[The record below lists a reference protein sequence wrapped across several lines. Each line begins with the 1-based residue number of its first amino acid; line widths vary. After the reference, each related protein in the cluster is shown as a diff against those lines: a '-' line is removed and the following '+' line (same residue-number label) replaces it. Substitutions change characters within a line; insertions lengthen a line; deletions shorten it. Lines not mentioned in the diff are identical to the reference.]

1 MSQTKAQLID
11 GKSAEIEFTGGSAS
25 GPAISFT
32 GDSNTGIYSPGADQV
47 AVATNGVG
55 RLFVD
60 ASGRL
65 GVGTASPSS
74 LFHLSGNSGTAVFT
88 LSDPANGMTG
98 KLAADPTTL
107 SLGTTTNHAVLCYT
121 NSVERLRITS
131 AGLVGIGTSSPS
143 STLHVAGPV
152 TINNGDAINELTFA
166 GTEFTNVYSATTSGF
181 QLGTTGAGYLALFT
195 SNTERARI
203 DSSGRVGIGTSS
215 VNSGSALHIA
225 RNTAGNTCVIRLSGN
240 DGAGDGGAGI
250 AFADNET
257 VKWSIFTRRYS
268 SNNRLYIS
276 TGEND
281 ANSSK
286 VTITEGGSVGIGTT
300 SPDQLLVVSQNAA
313 SYNPAIKI
321 SNPNTGRWGGKL
333 IFESANGASVYDAA
347 VIKADGGGGFGSG
360 VLIVETAGSERC
372 RVDGSGR
379 LLVGTSSSTDDVRAV
394 FQSNPTDSTLGG
406 AIALSYTSNSP
417 ANGDWLSRIDCTD
430 SSANVA
436 ARIIAARDGGTWTS
450 GSSHPGRLVFST
462 TADGASSPTERMRI
476 TSGGYF
482 KAAYDGNYLNAS
494 GAWHEFTGDAANG
507 YDLRVTNDK
516 VTPLSQYIFELRFVS
531 STPNNSNARFIDAR
545 DSTQG
550 RFYVLSNGGIGNFQ
564 SNDSNLCDER
574 EKKNIEALD
583 STWSCLKNW
592 ELKKFHYNDDDD
604 TNDKRY
610 GVIAQQVA
618 PHCPEVITEWI
629 KQRAEEAVLDDDGNV
644 VNPAKEEIVRMGVK
658 EQQMMWMAIK
668 ALQEAQ
674 TRIETLEA
682 EVAALKAS

>member
-1 MSQTKAQLID
+1 MPPIK
-11 GKSAEIEFTGGSAS
+11 F
-25 GPAISFT
+25 
-32 GDSNTGIYSPGADQV
+32 NTGTRV
-47 AVATNGVG
+47 
-55 RLFVD
+55 
-60 ASGRL
+60 SG
-65 GVGTASPSS
+65 GGI
-74 LFHLSGNSGTAVFT
+74 G
-88 LSDPANGMTG
+88 
-98 KLAADPTTL
+98 
-107 SLGTTTNHAVLCYT
+107 
-121 NSVERLRITS
+121 ERLRITS

-143 STLHVAGPV
+143 EALHVK
-152 TINNGDAINELTFA
+152 
-166 GTEFTNVYSATTSGF
+166 STSGT
-181 QLGTTGAGYLALFT
+181 QLVLERDGTTTQIASVVFKDGSGDQNRISSSDSNLIFESGAG
-195 SNTERARI
+195 NTERLRI
-203 DSSGRVGIGTSS
+203 DSSGRVGIGTTSPEYIFDSRGSINVSGAIYRRAPDNAILYLTNRAAQPLSFGTSDTERARIDASGRLLLGLSS
-215 VNSGSALHIA
+215 SIGGAALLQVQGSGNRKAHFHQPDTGSCITQFTNSTTGSETTDGLLVGLDSTEDGMLWLYENKNLTFATNSTERMRI
-225 RNTAGNTCVIRLSGN
+225 TSAGN
-240 DGAGDGGAGI
+240 
-250 AFADNET
+250 
-257 VKWSIFTRRYS
+257 
-268 SNNRLYIS
+268 
-276 TGEND
+276 
-281 ANSSK
+281 
-286 VTITEGGSVGIGTT
+286 VGIGTT
-300 SPDQLLVVSQNAA
+300 SADQLLVVSQNAA

-333 IFESANGASVYDAA
+333 IFESATGAGVYDAA
-347 VIKADGGGGFGSG
+347 VIKADGGGGFGG
-360 VLIVETAGSERC
+360 GNLIVETAGSERC

-379 LLVGTSSSTDDVRAV
+379 LLIGTSSASYSTTVKLQGNSA
-394 FQSNPTDSTLGG
+394 TSTGESRIRLCRGT
-406 AIALSYTSNSP
+406 ASP
-417 ANGDWLSRIDCTD
+417 ANGDTLALLGFSDNTETP
-430 SSANVA
+430 SAE
-436 ARIIAARDGGTWTS
+436 IAAQRDGGTWS
-450 GSSHPGRLVFST
+450 ASSVPGRLVFST

-516 VTPLSQYIFELRFVS
+516 VTPLSQYIFELRFAS